1 MNTKYKLK
9 LAPDLGDYRM
19 MSLCHPRILLYSH
32 DTYGLG
38 HLRRTLALASQLA
51 LDLPNASQLLIT
63 GSMVAGAFDL
73 PPQLDL
79 IKLPSLTKRTDGRYM
94 ARALPLSLD
103 ATIAWRKQMILQ
115 AAIAF
120 EPDLVLVD
128 KTPAGVQGEL
138 LPTLR
143 HLKSCRPAT
152 RLILGMRDIEDHPT
166 ATCAEWEASDTRYLH
181 EEVYDSLLFYGER
194 DVFDPV
200 IEYAMSRRA
209 AEKLVPCGYLGGA
222 RPARS
227 CQALRRELGAGDR
240 PLIVVTV
247 GGGGDGF
254 DLLKT
259 YLDALASD
267 RALAG
272 AHSLIVTGPLM
283 TRRERG
289 FLSHVARGEHLQQLK
304 FTPDLVSYLATAD
317 LVVSMAGYNTVCEIL
332 SLGVRALLVPRVKP
346 RQEQRLR
353 AQLLAERDLVRV
365 LLPDDL
371 SPERLACEIQAALN
385 SPPPLVTL
393 NLDGL
398 ARASHAIIG
407 FLDDGIP
414 KLSAPSP
421 TSSNGHGHPE

>member
-1 MNTKYKLK
+1 MEKSYT
-9 LAPDLGDYRM
+9 
-19 MSLCHPRILLYSH
+19 PRILLYSH

-38 HLRRTLALASQLA
+38 HLRRTLAIASQLA
-51 LDLPNASQLLIT
+51 LDLPDASQLLIT

-73 PPQLDL
+73 PPHLDL

-94 ARALPLSLD
+94 ARGLPLSLD

-143 HLKSCRPAT
+143 HLKSWRPAT
-152 RLILGMRDIEDHPT
+152 RLILGMRDIEDDPK
-166 ATCAEWEASDTRYLH
+166 ATCAEWEASDTRRLH
-181 EEVYDSLLFYGER
+181 EEVYDNLLFYGER
-194 DVFDPV
+194 EVFDPV
-200 IEYAMSRRA
+200 REYAMSWMA

-222 RPARS
+222 RPAR
-227 CQALRRELGAGDR
+227 CRETLRRELGAGDR

-254 DLLKT
+254 GLLKA

-267 RALAG
+267 QALAG
-272 AHSLIVTGPLM
+272 AHSLVVTGPLM
-283 TRRERG
+283 TRSKRG
-289 FLSHVARGEHLQQLK
+289 FLRNMARGEHVQQLK
-304 FTPDLVSYLATAD
+304 FTPDLVSYLAAAD

-332 SLGVRALLVPRVKP
+332 SLGVRALLVPRVRP

-353 AQLLAERDLVRV
+353 AQLLAERGLVRV
-365 LLPDDL
+365 LLPNDL
-371 SPERLACEIQAALN
+371 SPERLASEIQAALN
-385 SPPPLVTL
+385 SPPPKVTL

-398 ARASHAIIG
+398 GRASRAIIK
-407 FLDDGIP
+407 FLDDGAP
-414 KLSAPSP
+414 KLSAPC
-421 TSSNGHGHPE
+421 TTGSNGHRRAE

>member
-1 MNTKYKLK
+1 
-9 LAPDLGDYRM
+9 M
-19 MSLCHPRILLYSH
+19 MSLYHPRILLYSH

-38 HLRRTLALASQLA
+38 HLRRTLAIASQLA
-51 LDLPNASQLLIT
+51 LDLPYASQLLIT
-63 GSMVAGAFDL
+63 GSRVAGAFDL
-73 PPQLDL
+73 PPNFDL
-79 IKLPSLTKRTDGRYM
+79 IKLPSLTKRTDGRYT

-138 LPTLR
+138 LPTLQ
-143 HLKSCRPAT
+143 HLKSWRPAT
-152 RLILGMRDIEDHPT
+152 RLILGMRDIEDVPE
-166 ATCAEWEASDTRYLH
+166 ATCAEWRSSDARQLH
-181 EEVYDSLLFYGER
+181 EAVYDSLLLYGER
-194 DVFDPV
+194 EVFDPV
-200 IEYAMSRRA
+200 SEYAMSWTA

-227 CQALRRELGAGDR
+227 RQALRRELGAGDR

-254 DLLKT
+254 DLLKA
-259 YLDALASD
+259 YLDALALD
-267 RALAG
+267 QVLAG
-272 AHSLIVTGPLM
+272 AHSLVVTGPLM
-283 TRRERG
+283 TRCERG
-289 FLSHVARGEHLQQLK
+289 LLRNMARGGHLQQIK
-304 FTPDLVSYLATAD
+304 FTPDLVSYMAAAD

-332 SLGVRALLVPRVKP
+332 SLGVRALLVPRVSP

-353 AQLLAERDLVRV
+353 AQLLAERGLVRV

-371 SPERLACEIQAALN
+371 SPERLASEIRAALN
-385 SPPPLVTL
+385 SPPPEVRL

-398 ARASHAIIG
+398 AQVSRAIIK
-407 FLDDGIP
+407 FLDDREP
-414 KLSAPSP
+414 QLAAPRA
-421 TSSNGHGHPE
+421 TGNNGHRRPE